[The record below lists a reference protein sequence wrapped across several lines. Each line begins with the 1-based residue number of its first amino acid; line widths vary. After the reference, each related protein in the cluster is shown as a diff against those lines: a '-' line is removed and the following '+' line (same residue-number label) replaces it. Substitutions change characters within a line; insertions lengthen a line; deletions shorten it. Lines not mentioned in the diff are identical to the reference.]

1 MKKNDF
7 LDLFEEVQN
16 QKEVHGTITFNMV
29 DGKTHRLYNQ
39 THKNFIILGN
49 DVGKAKMGEHENG
62 KVVSHMVSWEGEFT
76 GKKEIFIDLTMAVS
90 VEWEGY

>member
-1 MKKNDF
+1 MNKDDLLSFFGELGNDQ
-7 LDLFEEVQN
+7 EA
-16 QKEVHGTITFNMV
+16 HGTITFNMLG
-29 DGKTHRLYNQ
+29 GKSHRLYNQ

-76 GKKEIFIDLTMAVS
+76 GKKEIFIDLTMVVS